1 MKEVFADAGYWIAV
15 FMPRDHL
22 HGKAMQVSK
31 TLGSCRLVTS
41 EMVLVELLNALSNCG
56 TELRTT
62 AADAVE
68 RLRRD
73 ANVSIVPQSS
83 SQFSAALKFYQRR
96 ADKNWSLTDCASF
109 LIMEERAIQEALAHD
124 RGFQQAGFTAL
135 LRDD

>member
-1 MKEVFADAGYWIAV
+1 MREVFADTGYWIAV
-15 FMPRDHL
+15 FMRRDPL
-22 HGKAMQVSK
+22 HEAAMNISGALK
-31 TLGSCRLVTS
+31 SCRLVTS
-41 EMVLVELLNALSNCG
+41 EMVLVELLNALSDGG
-56 TELRTT
+56 TELRAT
-62 AADAVE
+62 AVNAVE

-83 SQFSAALKFYQRR
+83 SQFSAALTLYQSR

-109 LIMEERAIQEALAHD
+109 LIMEEWAIQEALAHD